1 MKEEIKKYLET
12 KNIENETLRQKYRQE
27 DLDNCIKYINCR
39 ARELL
44 KGNGFIANEIVYSW
58 AEKYFLDDIAEKE
71 RLEAENSAREREE
84 RMKNQEKEREQ
95 RKEEEKANAE
105 KKARD
110 SLFNDSSSLFFGN
123 DD

>member
-1 MKEEIKKYLET
+1 MLKIKLFKYNYCFL
-12 KNIENETLRQKYRQE
+12 
-27 DLDNCIKYINCR
+27 
-39 ARELL
+39 
-44 KGNGFIANEIVYSW
+44 
-58 AEKYFLDDIAEKE
+58 LDDIAEKE